1 MAFCNNC
8 GEQIA
13 EDARFCGSCGQP
25 VAGDEAV
32 DAQQDQQQPEFQDA
46 QDNQET
52 QDTQDQ
58 VFEAETAVEGQQNP
72 QQTEAQ
78 QTEGQPPPEKAA
90 SGLQSQ
96 LNLDTLKTIVESTAD
111 ETEAYDPADIEK
123 NKNMGGLAYILFFLP
138 LISCPDSKYARFH
151 ANQGLI
157 LAILGVAAELVVRLL
172 APLLTW
178 RLAFITS
185 LIRTVVRLV
194 ILALGVIGLLNGFSG
209 KAKELPFIGTFRIL
223 K

>member
-8 GEQIA
+8 GAQLA

-25 VAGDEAV
+25 VTGDEAV
-32 DAQQDQQQPEFQDA
+32 DEQQDLQQPEFQDTLDA
-46 QDNQET
+46 R
-52 QDTQDQ
+52 DTQDQ
-58 VFEAETAVEGQQNP
+58 AVEAETAVEEQQSP
-72 QQTEAQ
+72 QQPEPP
-78 QTEGQPPPEKAA
+78 QTEGQPPPAKAA

-157 LAILGVAAELVVRLL
+157 LLILGVAAELVVRLL
-172 APLLTW
+172 ASLLTW
-178 RLAFITS
+178 RLSLITS
-185 LIRTVVRLV
+185 LIRTVVRLA
-194 ILALGVIGLLNGFSG
+194 ILALGIVGLLNGFSG
-209 KAKELPFIGTFRIL
+209 KAKELPFIGAFRIL